1 MPQTPNSYGQ
11 SNSKLTFLYQET
23 CRLLQE
29 IRAKIPHED
38 ESEPALF
45 PEGERKKVENALKK
59 TPSVLFIGNN
69 NCGKTSVLNELLKL
83 PQELA
88 LPVHQTPCTSRI
100 VKVKYFGCDQKP
112 FIRLRQQNETSLGE
126 GSEDFD
132 KSLLEQWV
140 VLSEEDKGD
149 AEKVSCNVEVGL
161 GDHNVSSDLLKSGI
175 EFIDS
180 PGRNGKESL
189 KALVDNFLVESTVPL
204 IVYIIDGKCTLRDK
218 VANFL
223 HKPLHANL
231 FIVIVY

>member
-1 MPQTPNSYGQ
+1 M
-11 SNSKLTFLYQET
+11 
-23 CRLLQE
+23 
-29 IRAKIPHED
+29 
-38 ESEPALF
+38 
-45 PEGERKKVENALKK
+45 
-59 TPSVLFIGNN
+59 
-69 NCGKTSVLNELLKL
+69 
-83 PQELA
+83 
-88 LPVHQTPCTSRI
+88 
-100 VKVKYFGCDQKP
+100 
-112 FIRLRQQNETSLGE
+112 
-126 GSEDFD
+126 
-132 KSLLEQWV
+132 
-140 VLSEEDKGD
+140 SEEDKGD

-204 IVYIIDGKCTLRDK
+204 IVYIIDGKCALRDK